1 MTSSGGGFPLSF
13 AQEQLWFLD
22 QLRSGA
28 TEYLMHWAYRLRG
41 PVDTGALA
49 SALTEIAARHEVLRT
64 RYESVDGVPVQV
76 IDPPGP
82 APLAVV
88 AVDGEAGVRE
98 LGAAD
103 VATPIDLRAAW
114 PWRVTLASYGP
125 DESVLMFAVHHI
137 AFDGWSIGV
146 LADELSTLYAAFLA
160 GEPSPLPELEV
171 QYVDYV
177 EWQRD
182 WWESPD
188 GGLRKQQKYWS
199 ERLAGLAPL
208 ELPADRPRPAT
219 WEPAGD
225 SVEFTVPAELAA
237 AVTAVGR
244 RHDATPFMTL
254 MAAYQLLLS
263 RYARTEDVAV
273 GVSIAG
279 RAQVELESLAGLF
292 LNTVVLRTDLAGEP
306 TFGELLARVRNTAL
320 DAFGNQD
327 VPFERVVNALA
338 PERDLSRNP
347 VFQVAFG
354 LHNQRRT
361 PLALA
366 GVEVEKWPGSWQTSP
381 FDLSLHFA
389 EQPDGSLFG
398 TMNFPTALFDRARVE
413 RMAANYTRLLAEAA
427 AAPGT
432 PVGALEIMAE
442 AEVEQL
448 LAWNT
453 AAAARPE
460 ATLPEL
466 VAAQAAATPDAVAV
480 IEAGA
485 TLTYAELMGRVE
497 PLAAALRARGV
508 GPEIPVGVAMERGA
522 DLVTALLAVWT
533 AGGVYVPLPPD
544 HPADRLAAVAA
555 DALPALVL
563 THEAL
568 RDLIPGAPVLT
579 IDGDWDTG
587 LALERPALSGANAAY
602 VIYTSGSTGKPK
614 GVVIPHEGIRNRV
627 LWAVESHGLGA
638 ADRVLQKTT
647 IGFDAS
653 VWEFAAPLVCG
664 GTVVMA
670 PPTAHKDPAVM
681 VAAVAEHGVTVL
693 QLVPSVLRMVAEE
706 PKLAEC
712 TALRLLC
719 SAGEPLP
726 TALCATVLDAVAV
739 EIVNTYGPTE
749 CSIDATAWPHT
760 AAEQAEIAPIGAPLP
775 NMAAYVVDADDRL
788 VPLGVPGELCVSG
801 VGVARGYLGRGDLT
815 AEKFG
820 PNPYSATPGGRW
832 YRTGD
837 LVRRRADGDLEF
849 LGRIDHQVK
858 VRGVRVE
865 PGEVEAALRAHP
877 DVEAVTVTAH
887 RTDTGDLEL
896 VAYTV
901 SRSGVGTDALRDHL
915 AELLPA
921 PMIPAFFVA
930 LEALPLNASGKVD
943 RAALPAPGLPEPVA
957 DGDRVEPRTATEQAV
972 ARVMGEVLGVESV
985 SASDDFFALGGHSL
999 LAIRLVL
1006 KLRREFDL
1014 ELSVGE
1020 LFAERTVEK
1029 LAAFIDHQ
1037 AGAAKNIPIA
1047 TVDRTG
1053 ALQLSFGQERMWFLD
1068 RLEPDSAEYIVPLA
1082 FRLHGPFDVVRF
1094 RAAVDLVAA
1103 RHEILRTRHLG
1114 ESDPVQVIDPA
1125 GPVAF
1130 EFVDPGT
1137 PELARAAIDRASAVP
1152 FDLAA
1157 EHPIRVTVARA
1168 EDTDHFVAVTLHHIA
1183 FDAWSMGI
1191 FLRDLGTAYRDP
1203 AALPAPPAAQYAD
1216 FGAWQ
1221 RGLDLADQ
1229 LDYWRD
1235 RLAGLSALELPTDRP
1250 RPAVRD
1256 PRGDTVMADVPDA
1269 VVAGIT
1275 ELGSRNGATPFMTM
1289 LAAFHVLL
1297 ARYTGRTDIA
1307 VGTPVA
1313 GRTRE
1318 ETEEILGFFVNNL
1331 VLRADLG
1338 GDPLF
1343 TDLLDQVRGS
1353 TLAAFGNQ
1361 DVPFEHLVEAIST
1374 ERDLSRNPLF
1384 QVMFE
1389 LAHLDEVPATL
1400 GEAELKPFTT
1410 GAQVAKFDLTLSVKQ
1425 LGDGSM
1431 RVWLE
1436 YATGLFDRA
1445 TIERMTEH
1453 YLTLLAGIATTPG
1466 ARLSELELSPAAERA
1481 ELAAWAD
1488 RMPEVA
1494 TALDPV
1500 ERHDLTFPEL
1510 VALRAAEHPGKT
1522 AVVFNDS
1529 ELSYAELDARANQ
1542 VARHLRALGVG
1553 PEVIVGC
1560 CLQRGLD
1567 AVVSLLGV
1575 MRAGGVYTPF
1585 DPAHPG
1591 ERLAFMLADAGAQ
1604 VVVTN
1609 AEFAERLASEAY
1621 HLVRIDADAEAIAA
1635 HDGAALERTAGP
1647 GNLAYVIYTSGSTGK
1662 PKGVMIEHR
1671 SYAHHS
1677 YLIAEAFGITGEDR
1691 VALLSALTFDAA
1703 MEQVAGTLATGATLI
1718 VSDPVFWTPED
1729 LPAHAAAHG
1738 ATVMELTPAY
1748 YREIMA
1754 GKPQGLSTLRLV
1766 NVGSDVVTVDDV
1778 NLWSDSGL
1786 PGRFVCNYGPTEAT
1800 ITSVLHWPV
1809 PADLTGDRAAAM
1821 PIGLPIPGTRA
1832 VIVDADLR
1840 PVPLGVPGELC
1851 LGGVRLARGYLDR
1864 PELTADRFVPDPD
1877 GDGTRLYRTGDL
1889 VRHRPDGTIAFLGR
1903 IDQQVKIRG
1912 FRIEL
1917 GEIEAALVRHPAVRE
1932 AVVVARGVAGA
1943 APGDKRLCAY
1953 LVCPDGDPGIG
1964 ALREH
1969 LRDLLPEYMVPS
1981 LWTTLPELPMTAS
1994 KKIDRKAL
2002 PDPVAGGDAG
2012 FRAPRDPA
2020 EEAVAEIWASVLDR
2034 EAVGIDD
2041 NFFALGGHSLLATR
2055 VLAQLRAAFG
2065 VDLPLRLLFETTT
2078 LADLAA
2084 AVADAVAAD
2093 VASLSDED
2101 IQELLAKD
2109 GVS

>member
-41 PVDTGALA
+41 TVDTGALV
-49 SALTEIAARHEVLRT
+49 SALTEIGARHEVLRT
-64 RYESVDGVPVQV
+64 RYESVDGVPMQFV
-76 IDPPGP
+76 DPPGP
-82 APLAVV
+82 APLVV
-88 AVDGEAGVRE
+88 VEVDGEAGVRE

-114 PWRVTLASYGP
+114 PWRVTLAHCGP

-146 LADELSTLYAAFLA
+146 LADELSALYAAFRA
-160 GEPSPLPELEV
+160 GEPSPLPELEI

-182 WWESPD
+182 WWESTD
-188 GGLRKQQKYWS
+188 GGLRRQQRYWS

-225 SVEFTVPAELAA
+225 SVEFTVPTELAA

-244 RHDATPFMTL
+244 RHDATLFMTL
-254 MAAYQLLLS
+254 LAAYQLLLS

-347 VFQVAFG
+347 VFQVAFA

-361 PLALA
+361 MPALA
-366 GVEVEKWPGSWQTSP
+366 GVEVERWPGSWQTSP

-389 EQPDGSLFG
+389 ERPDGSLFG
-398 TMNFPTALFDRARVE
+398 TMNFPAALFDRARVE

-427 AAPGT
+427 AAPAT
-432 PVGALEIMAE
+432 PIGALEIMAE

-453 AAAARPE
+453 AAAPRPA

-480 IEAGA
+480 VEAGA
-485 TLTYAELMGRVE
+485 GLTYAELMGRVE
-497 PLAAALRARGV
+497 RLAAALRSRGV
-508 GPEIPVGVAMERGA
+508 GPEVPVGVAMERGA

-544 HPADRLAAVAA
+544 HPAERLAAVAA

-568 RDLIPGAPVLT
+568 RDLLPGIPVLAV
-579 IDGDWDTG
+579 DGNWDTG
-587 LALERPALSGANAAY
+587 APLDRPGLSGANAAY
-602 VIYTSGSTGKPK
+602 VLYTSGSTGKPK
-614 GVVIPHEGIRNRV
+614 GVVITHEGIRNRV
-627 LWAVESHGLGA
+627 LWAVEAHGLGA
-638 ADRVLQKTT
+638 DDRVLQKTT

-653 VWEFAAPLVCG
+653 VWEFAAPLVSG
-664 GTVVMA
+664 GAVVMA

-726 TALCATVLDAVAV
+726 TALCAKVLDAVQV

-749 CSIDATAWPHT
+749 CSIDATFWPHT
-760 AAEQAEIAPIGAPLP
+760 AAESAEIAPIGAPLP
-775 NMAAYVVDADDRL
+775 NLAAYVVDADDRL
-788 VPLGVPGELCVSG
+788 VPIGVPGELCVSG

-815 AEKFG
+815 ADRFG

-877 DVEAVTVTAH
+877 EVEAATVTAH

-901 SRSGVGTDALRDHL
+901 SGADVSADALRAHL

-930 LEALPLNASGKVD
+930 LEAMPLGASGKVD
-943 RAALPAPGLPEPVA
+943 RAALPPPGRPEPMA
-957 DGDRVEPRTATEQAV
+957 GGDLITPRTPTEEAV
-972 ARVMGEVLGVESV
+972 ARVMGAVLGVASV
-985 SASDDFFALGGHSL
+985 GVSDDFFALGGHSL

-1006 KLRREFDL
+1006 RLRREFDL

-1047 TVDRTG
+1047 TVDRDG
-1053 ALQLSFGQERMWFLD
+1053 ALRLSFGQERMWFLD

-1082 FRLHGPFDVVRF
+1082 FRLHGPFDLVRF
-1094 RAAVDLVAA
+1094 QTAVDLVAA
-1103 RHEILRTRHLG
+1103 RHEILRTRHVG
-1114 ESDPVQVIDPA
+1114 ESDPVQIIDPA

-1137 PELARAAIDRASAVP
+1137 PELARAAVDRASAVP
-1152 FDLAA
+1152 FDLAT

-1168 EDTDHFVAVTLHHIA
+1168 GHADHLVAVTLHHIA

-1191 FLRDLGTAYRDP
+1191 FLRDLGTAYRDA
-1203 AALPAPPAAQYAD
+1203 AALPDPPAAQYAD

-1221 RGLDLADQ
+1221 RGLDLTDQ

-1235 RLAGLSALELPTDRP
+1235 RLGGLTALELPTDRP

-1269 VVAGIT
+1269 VVAGIA

-1289 LAAFHVLL
+1289 LTAFHVLL
-1297 ARYTGRTDIA
+1297 ARYTGRTDVA

-1353 TLAAFGNQ
+1353 TLAAFANQ
-1361 DVPFEHLVEAIST
+1361 DVPFEHLVEAIGT

-1410 GAQVAKFDLTLSVKQ
+1410 GAPVAKFDLTLSVKQ

-1445 TIERMTEH
+1445 TIERMAEH
-1453 YLTLLAGIATTPG
+1453 YLTLLASITAAPG
-1466 ARLSELELSPAAERA
+1466 ARLSELELSPVAERA

-1488 RMPEVA
+1488 RLPEVA
-1494 TALDPV
+1494 V
-1500 ERHDLTFPEL
+1500 GGG
-1510 VALRAAEHPGKT
+1510 AAG
-1522 AVVFNDS
+1522 
-1529 ELSYAELDARANQ
+1529 
-1542 VARHLRALGVG
+1542 G
-1553 PEVIVGC
+1553 PE
-1560 CLQRGLD
+1560 R
-1567 AVVSLLGV
+1567 
-1575 MRAGGVYTPF
+1575 
-1585 DPAHPG
+1585 
-1591 ERLAFMLADAGAQ
+1591 
-1604 VVVTN
+1604 
-1609 AEFAERLASEAY
+1609 
-1621 HLVRIDADAEAIAA
+1621 
-1635 HDGAALERTAGP
+1635 
-1647 GNLAYVIYTSGSTGK
+1647 
-1662 PKGVMIEHR
+1662 
-1671 SYAHHS
+1671 
-1677 YLIAEAFGITGEDR
+1677 
-1691 VALLSALTFDAA
+1691 
-1703 MEQVAGTLATGATLI
+1703 GAT
-1718 VSDPVFWTPED
+1718 
-1729 LPAHAAAHG
+1729 
-1738 ATVMELTPAY
+1738 
-1748 YREIMA
+1748 R
-1754 GKPQGLSTLRLV
+1754 
-1766 NVGSDVVTVDDV
+1766 
-1778 NLWSDSGL
+1778 
-1786 PGRFVCNYGPTEAT
+1786 PGGP
-1800 ITSVLHWPV
+1800 
-1809 PADLTGDRAAAM
+1809 R
-1821 PIGLPIPGTRA
+1821 PG
-1832 VIVDADLR
+1832 
-1840 PVPLGVPGELC
+1840 G
-1851 LGGVRLARGYLDR
+1851 
-1864 PELTADRFVPDPD
+1864 
-1877 GDGTRLYRTGDL
+1877 
-1889 VRHRPDGTIAFLGR
+1889 
-1903 IDQQVKIRG
+1903 
-1912 FRIEL
+1912 
-1917 GEIEAALVRHPAVRE
+1917 
-1932 AVVVARGVAGA
+1932 
-1943 APGDKRLCAY
+1943 
-1953 LVCPDGDPGIG
+1953 
-1964 ALREH
+1964 
-1969 LRDLLPEYMVPS
+1969 
-1981 LWTTLPELPMTAS
+1981 
-1994 KKIDRKAL
+1994 
-2002 PDPVAGGDAG
+2002 
-2012 FRAPRDPA
+2012 APRPA
-2020 EEAVAEIWASVLDR
+2020 PPA
-2034 EAVGIDD
+2034 
-2041 NFFALGGHSLLATR
+2041 
-2055 VLAQLRAAFG
+2055 G
-2065 VDLPLRLLFETTT
+2065 VEHK
-2078 LADLAA
+2078 
-2084 AVADAVAAD
+2084 
-2093 VASLSDED
+2093 E
-2101 IQELLAKD
+2101 
-2109 GVS
+2109 